1 MKTLLLSLLMS
12 SMAWGQVS
20 QVGISNFNFT
30 YQAPQGS
37 GSADAFSYQQKRDAG
52 QNVHVEKI
60 GEDFKILLEGVENRE
75 LTFKNAPDIIKNANT
90 IQLSAFD
97 FSFAD
102 KFLLTLNTAVFQS
115 PDKSIDL
122 KNLNLSCDRIPA
134 FPEVMDQVISGC
146 IQKMS
151 LRTGGLSTSGESGL
165 DQALM
170 KAIDQGHDEILSAVG
185 LKNVSLKVNGGKF
198 DLSADIQAQISGT
211 AKSTGSIKY
220 EAAIKKITV
229 KVTEVKFGF
238 LDVTSKVFD
247 ELKKQESS
255 TLQVSKPYLYLT
267 IK

>member
-1 MKTLLLSLLMS
+1 
-12 SMAWGQVS
+12 
-20 QVGISNFNFT
+20 
-30 YQAPQGS
+30 
-37 GSADAFSYQQKRDAG
+37 
-52 QNVHVEKI
+52 
-60 GEDFKILLEGVENRE
+60 
-75 LTFKNAPDIIKNANT
+75 
-90 IQLSAFD
+90 
-97 FSFAD
+97 
-102 KFLLTLNTAVFQS
+102 
-115 PDKSIDL
+115 
-122 KNLNLSCDRIPA
+122 
-134 FPEVMDQVISGC
+134 
-146 IQKMS
+146 MS
-151 LRTGGLSTSGESGL
+151 LKTGGLSTNGESGL

-170 KAIDQGHDEILSAVG
+170 KAIDESHDQILGEVG

>member
-1 MKTLLLSLLMS
+1 
-12 SMAWGQVS
+12 MAWGQVS
-20 QVGISNFNFT
+20 QVGISNFNFN

-37 GSADAFSYQQKRDAG
+37 GTADAFSYQHKIDAG
-52 QNVHVEKI
+52 QNVQVEKV

-75 LTFKNAPDIIKNANT
+75 ITFKNAPDIIKNANT
-90 IQLSAFD
+90 IKLSAFN

-102 KFLLTLNTAVFQS
+102 KLLLTLNSAVFNS
-115 PDKSIDL
+115 PDKTVDL
-122 KNLNLSCDRIPA
+122 KNLNLACDRIA
-134 FPEVMDQVISGC
+134 TFPEVMDQVISGC
-146 IQKMS
+146 IQKMV
-151 LRTGGLSTSGESGL
+151 LKTGGLSTNGESGL

-170 KAIDQGHDEILSAVG
+170 KAIDEQHDQILGEVG

-229 KVTEVKFGF
+229 KVSEVKFGF

-247 ELKKQESS
+247 ELKKQESA
-255 TLQVSKPYLYLT
+255 TLKVSKPYLYLT